1 MLPEQ
6 IFNVAYDVPICAGT
20 GFLAL
25 DVVMNGHPKIP
36 LGTWAGGS
44 CGNVLT
50 ILSYLGW
57 KSLPIARVGN
67 DSSARKLLRD
77 LILWGVDT
85 KLIFQDY
92 NDKTPV
98 VIEKLIVGKN
108 GKVRNKFV
116 WECPSCGTKLPGYK
130 VVRKQNFEQRHPND
144 YNYVN
149 VFYFDRV
156 GKNSIE
162 IAKYYKNKGALI
174 IFEPSSIKD
183 RMVYLECLRVADIVK
198 YSVARIGDASNL
210 HEQVDIP
217 LEIQTLGSKGLR
229 YKWSYNSKSRD
240 WVIMQS
246 YKVVDLKDSVGS
258 GDWCTAGIIHI
269 LGQYGKA
276 GFAHFE
282 QTEIEFAISFGQAL
296 AALNCYYEGARGVM
310 YSLTKKHFKELI
322 NSITDGQSP
331 LNTIYDDEIYIN
343 QPPDVFT
350 CPFCEKS
357 NKSEYMNSQ

>member
-1 MLPEQ
+1 MLPDQ
-6 IFNVAYDVPICAGT
+6 IFNVALDAPICAGT

-25 DVVMNGHPKIP
+25 DVVLNGHPKIP

-57 KSLPIARVGN
+57 KSLPIARVGK
-67 DSSARKLLRD
+67 DSSASKLLGD
-77 LILWGVDT
+77 LISWGVDT

-98 VIEKLIVGKN
+98 VIEKLFLGKN
-108 GKVRNKFV
+108 GKIRNKFI

-130 VVRKQNFEQRHPND
+130 VVRMQNFEQRHSSGDNS
-144 YNYVN
+144 VN

-156 GKNSIE
+156 RKNSIE

-183 RMVYLECLRVADIVK
+183 RLIYLECLRVADIVK
-198 YSVARIGDASNL
+198 YSIERLGDASYF
-210 HEQVDIP
+210 HRQAHIP

-229 YKWSYNSKSRD
+229 YKWSSKSKAGN
-240 WVIMQS
+240 WELMQP
-246 YKVVDLKDSVGS
+246 YTVVDLKDSVGS

-269 LGQYGKA
+269 LGQNGKA
-276 GFAHFE
+276 DFSQFD
-282 QTEIEFAISFGQAL
+282 QTAIEFAVRFGQAL

-310 YSLTKKHFKELI
+310 YRLTKKHFKELI
-322 NSITDGQSP
+322 NSIIDGQSP
-331 LNTIYDDEIYIN
+331 LNTVYDNEIYLN
-343 QPPDVFT
+343 QPSDEFT
-350 CPFCEKS
+350 CPVCEKS
-357 NKSEYMNSQ
+357 DKSEYLNLQ